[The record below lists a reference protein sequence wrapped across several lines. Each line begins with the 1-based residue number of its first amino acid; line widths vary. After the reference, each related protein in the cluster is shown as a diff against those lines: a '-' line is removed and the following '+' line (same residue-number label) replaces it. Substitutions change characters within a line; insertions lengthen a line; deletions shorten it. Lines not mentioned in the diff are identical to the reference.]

1 MKQMEEWGEECK
13 ITPASRRRQGT
24 RWERPKGG
32 REEEGGGEEETMCAD
47 KRRRDRWGGESE
59 TGRNRQY
66 FTWCW
71 CQYSANKTL
80 ISYMRHKGLH
90 SAFTHLLIQYHIC
103 FDMITANKQD
113 RHYTV
118 WSPRQSFML
127 QFTRHV
133 MVLLKQ
139 TVRRLVLLGSCY
151 KAALCSFLVNKLHTK
166 IWIVCTQT
174 KSCFVSEQVNY
185 VEVVFFDHSCR
196 LLALRGTQPWTH
208 RSSGCPMIFSRSNN
222 QWI

>member
-90 SAFTHLLIQYHIC
+90 SAFTHLLIQYQQVIVT
-103 FDMITANKQD
+103 FALT
-113 RHYTV
+113 
-118 WSPRQSFML
+118 WSPLTSRIVTT
-127 QFTRHV
+127 QFG
-133 MVLLKQ
+133 
-139 TVRRLVLLGSCY
+139 RLDSRSC
-151 KAALCSFLVNKLHTK
+151 CSLHDTWWFCWSKRWDVWCCWVPVIKLH
-166 IWIVCTQT
+166 C
-174 KSCFVSEQVNY
+174 
-185 VEVVFFDHSCR
+185 VVF
-196 LLALRGTQPWTH
+196 L
-208 RSSGCPMIFSRSNN
+208 
-222 QWI
+222 

>member
-1 MKQMEEWGEECK
+1 M
-13 ITPASRRRQGT
+13 RRR
-24 RWERPKGG
+24 ERD
-32 REEEGGGEEETMCAD
+32 GEKQTVFHMMLMSVQCKQDLNILHATQ
-47 KRRRDRWGGESE
+47 R
-59 TGRNRQY
+59 
-66 FTWCW
+66 FTLCI
-71 CQYSANKTL
+71 YTFTNP
-80 ISYMRHKGLH
+80 ISTSHC
-90 SAFTHLLIQYHIC
+90 HIC

-222 QWI
+222 Q